1 VSRIEVVVSDF
12 GGVLTTPLMH
22 AFATI
27 QEEDGLD
34 AGALGDALRRAA
46 EHDGAN
52 PLFELE
58 CGRMT
63 ERDFL
68 ARVEA

>member
-34 AGALGDALRRAA
+34 AGALGEALGAAADPLPPARAA
-46 EHDGAN
+46 YDRSAAA
-52 PLFELE
+52 
-58 CGRMT
+58 
-63 ERDFL
+63 L
-68 ARVEA
+68 A